1 MAEPTSPPTTALEER
16 MARLEGT
23 MEQMNYRIGSL
34 ETRMVSLENGQIQIR
49 QELSTMR
56 SELTNKIDSNFH
68 WIVGIMLTTWVT
80 LAALIIGVLL
90 QK

>member
-1 MAEPTSPPTTALEER
+1 MAELTTPTTPVEER
-16 MARLEGT
+16 TARLEGM
-23 MEQMNYRIGSL
+23 MEQMNHRLGSL
-34 ETRMVSLENGQIQIR
+34 ETRMASLENGQTQIR

-68 WIVGIMLTTWVT
+68 WMVGIMLTTWVT
-80 LAALIIGVLL
+80 LAALVIGLFL